1 MGEAL
6 NYQTNKMTSMEPI
19 SFVISDPGT
28 DMIDTF
34 LKVVTMTDREL
45 MLKLNDRSSLNK
57 AVQVTAILSVQ
68 PASSRE

>member
-34 LKVVTMTDREL
+34 LKSGH
-45 MLKLNDRSSLNK
+45 NDR
-57 AVQVTAILSVQ
+57 
-68 PASSRE
+68 